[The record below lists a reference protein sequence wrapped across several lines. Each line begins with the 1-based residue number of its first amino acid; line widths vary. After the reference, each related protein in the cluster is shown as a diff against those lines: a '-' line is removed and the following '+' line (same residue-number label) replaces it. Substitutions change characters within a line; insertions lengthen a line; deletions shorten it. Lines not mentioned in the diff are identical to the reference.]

1 MKKVLLTTLIALT
14 TAFQADAHDCNMFDN
29 LMPSKLPSKKS
40 VSETVSYGD
49 FFNTSKTPAKFE
61 QFTNRIVSLYAD
73 TIKEL
78 GGNLKT
84 EFLWESTELNAY
96 ADKNKSDWRIV
107 FHGALYRDKRVTDDG
122 FIMTVC
128 HELGHLLG
136 GAPFKLGKETSAEGQ
151 ADYWASTVC
160 AKKYFTEFPEEVVM
174 SNGFVRDQ
182 CAKKYVNDI
191 PAQKICYRTT
201 MAGYSL
207 ASFLGMQTEGTQPRF
222 ENPDKHVVDVT
233 DQLHPL
239 AQCRLD
245 TFLAGSLCD
254 LEDSSITFEEK
265 ILGDKLTTDFK
276 CTETVEGQLVLVDK
290 RPKCWFNE
298 INNSVFAKFEKKVKA
313 KTLVGGLQSGHVYID
328 YYNHLPGEYK
338 IRLEPE
344 TFSAAYINVTT
355 PAYVKTLPA
364 ASSVNNLLFEYKFT
378 RTGKKDIKL
387 NLIVEYKGAV
397 ILKRVG
403 AINLIVK

>member
-1 MKKVLLTTLIALT
+1 MKNFIVLTCMIFSTALS
-14 TAFQADAHDCNMFDN
+14 AHTKDCNLFDGVKP
-29 LMPSKLPSKKS
+29 PSNKVKN
-40 VSETVSYGD
+40 TVSYGD
-49 FFNTSKTPAKFE
+49 FYNISKTPAKFE
-61 QFTNRIVSLYAD
+61 QFTNRIVSLYSD

-96 ADKNKSDWRIV
+96 AEKNKSNWKIV
-107 FHGALYRDKRVTDDG
+107 FHGALYRDKRVSDDG

-136 GAPFKLGKETSAEGQ
+136 GAPFKLGHETSAEGQ

-160 AKKYFTEFPEEVVM
+160 AKKYFTEFPAEVVM

-182 CAKKYVNDI
+182 CSKKYEDDI
-191 PAQKICYRTT
+191 SAQKICYRTT

-207 ASFLGMQTEGTQPRF
+207 ASFLGLQTEGKQPRF
-222 ENPDKHVVDVT
+222 ETPDKHVLDVT

-276 CTETVEGQLVLVDK
+276 CTETVDGQLVQVDK

-298 INNSVFAKFEKKVKA
+298 INNSVFAKYEQKVKA
-313 KTLVGGLQSGHVYID
+313 KKLIGGLQAGHIYID
-328 YYNHLPGEYK
+328 YDNHLPGEYK
-338 IRLEPE
+338 IKLEPE
-344 TFSAAYINVTT
+344 TFSAAYIKVTT
-355 PAYVKTLPA
+355 PPYVQTLAA
-364 ASSVNNLLFEYKFT
+364 ASGVNNLRFDYKFI
-378 RTGKKDIKL
+378 RTGKKEIKL

-403 AINLIVK
+403 AINLLVD

>member
-1 MKKVLLTTLIALT
+1 MNKTFLTTIFCFA
-14 TAFQADAHDCNMFDN
+14 TAFRADAHDCDLFDH
-29 LMPSKLPSKKS
+29 LLSSKAPMNTT
-40 VSETVSYGD
+40 SETVTYGD

-61 QFTNRIVSLYAD
+61 QFTNRVVSLYAD

-84 EFLWESTELNAY
+84 EFLWESNDLNAY
-96 ADKNKSDWRIV
+96 AEKNKSNWRIV

-122 FIMTVC
+122 FVMTVC

-136 GAPFKLGKETSAEGQ
+136 GAPFKLGRETSAEGQ

-174 SNGFVRDQ
+174 TNGFVRDQ
-182 CAKKYVNDI
+182 CTKKYEGDI
-191 PAQKICYRTT
+191 AAQKICYRTT
-201 MAGYSL
+201 MAGHSL
-207 ASFLGMQTEGTQPRF
+207 ASFVGMKTEGKTPRF
-222 ENPDKHVVDVT
+222 DTPDKHVLDVT

-254 LEDSSITFEEK
+254 LEDSSTSFHEK

-276 CTETVEGQLVLVDK
+276 CSEVIDGQLTLVDK

-313 KTLVGGLQSGHVYID
+313 KTLFSGFQGGQIYID
-328 YYNHLPGEYK
+328 YDNHLPGVYK
-338 IRLEPE
+338 IKLEPE
-344 TFSAAYINVTT
+344 TFSAAYINIVT
-355 PAYVKTLPA
+355 PPYVQTLAA
-364 ASSVNNLLFEYKFT
+364 ASGVSNLRFDYKFT
-378 RTGKKDIKL
+378 RTGKKEIKL
-387 NLIVEYKGAV
+387 NLIVEYNGAV

-403 AINLIVK
+403 AINLLVD

>member
-1 MKKVLLTTLIALT
+1 MKKILLSTLMILSTTIQVEAKDCDLFANLT
-14 TAFQADAHDCNMFDN
+14 SS
-29 LMPSKLPSKKS
+29 SKTVKES
-40 VSETVSYGD
+40 VSYGD
-49 FFNTSKTPAKFE
+49 FYNTNKTPAKFE
-61 QFTNRIVSLYAD
+61 KFTNRIVSLYAD

-84 EFLWESTELNAY
+84 EFLWDSTDLNAY
-96 ADKNKSDWRIV
+96 AEKNKSNWKIV

-136 GAPFKLGKETSAEGQ
+136 GAPFKLGHETSAEGQ

-160 AKKYFTEFPEEVVM
+160 AKKYFTKYPEKVVT

-182 CAKKYVNDI
+182 CSKKYENDI

-207 ASFLGMQTEGTQPRF
+207 ASFLGLQSEGKQPRF
-222 ENPDKHVVDVT
+222 ETPDKHVLDVT
-233 DQLHPL
+233 DQLHPI

-245 TFLAGSLCD
+245 TFLAGSLCE
-254 LEDSSITFEEK
+254 LEDSSVRFEEK

-276 CTETVEGQLVLVDK
+276 CTETIDGQLVQVDK

-298 INNSVFAKFEKKVKA
+298 INNSVFAKYEQKVKA
-313 KTLVGGLQSGHVYID
+313 KKLIGGLQGGHIFID
-328 YYNHLPGEYK
+328 YDNHLPGEYK

-344 TFSAAYINVTT
+344 TFSAAYINVIT
-355 PAYVKTLPA
+355 PPVVLTLAA
-364 ASSVNNLLFEYKFT
+364 ASGVNNLRFDYKFT
-378 RTGKKDIKL
+378 RTGKKEIKL

-403 AINLIVK
+403 AINLLVD

>member
-1 MKKVLLTTLIALT
+1 MKKILVTSLLCITTSFNLN
-14 TAFQADAHDCNMFDN
+14 AHDCNLLDN
-29 LMPSKLPSKKS
+29 VTPANGLN
-40 VSETVSYGD
+40 ETVSYGD
-49 FFNTSKTPAKFE
+49 FYNTSKTPAKFE

-84 EFLWESTELNAY
+84 EFLWDSPDLNAY
-96 ADKNKSDWRIV
+96 AEKEKSNWRIV

-136 GAPFKLGKETSAEGQ
+136 GAPFKLGRETSAEGQ

-160 AKKYFTEFPEEVVM
+160 AKRYFTEFPEDIVM

-182 CAKKYVNDI
+182 CTQKYEGDV
-191 PAQKICYRTT
+191 PSQKICYRTI
-201 MAGYSL
+201 MAGHSL
-207 ASFLGMQTEGTQPRF
+207 ASFVGMKTEGKTPRF
-222 ENPDKHVVDVT
+222 ETPDKHVLDVT

-254 LEDSSITFEEK
+254 LEDSSTAFHEK
-265 ILGDKLTTDFK
+265 ILGNKLTTDFK
-276 CTETVEGQLVLVDK
+276 CSETVDGQLTLIEK

-313 KTLVGGLQSGHVYID
+313 KTLFSGFQGGQIYID
-328 YYNHLPGEYK
+328 YDNHLPGEYK
-338 IRLEPE
+338 IKLEPD
-344 TFSAAYINVTT
+344 TFSAAYINIVT
-355 PAYVKTLPA
+355 PPYVKTLPA
-364 ASSVNNLLFEYKFT
+364 ASGVSNLRFDYKFT
-378 RTGKKDIKL
+378 RTGKKEIKL
-387 NLIVEYKGAV
+387 NLIVEYNGAV

-403 AINLIVK
+403 AINLLVD

>member
-1 MKKVLLTTLIALT
+1 LFDGIKPPSNKVRDTIT
-14 TAFQADAHDCNMFDN
+14 
-29 LMPSKLPSKKS
+29 
-40 VSETVSYGD
+40 YGD
-49 FFNTSKTPAKFE
+49 FYNTSKTPEKFE
-61 QFTNRIVSLYAD
+61 KFTNRIVSLYAD

-84 EFLWESTELNAY
+84 EFLWESTDLNAY
-96 ADKNKSDWRIV
+96 ASKNSSNWKIV

-136 GAPFKLGKETSAEGQ
+136 GAPFKLGEETSAEGQ

-174 SNGFVRDQ
+174 SNGLVRDQ
-182 CAKKYVNDI
+182 CSKKYENDI
-191 PAQKICYRTT
+191 ATQKVCYRTT

-207 ASFLGMQTEGTQPRF
+207 ASFLGLQTEGRQPRF
-222 ENPDKHVVDVT
+222 ETPDKHVLDVT
-233 DQLHPL
+233 NQLHPL

-245 TFLAGSLCD
+245 TFLAGSLCE
-254 LEDSSITFEEK
+254 LEDSTVTFEEK

-276 CTETVEGQLVLVDK
+276 CTETVDGQLVQVDK

-298 INNSVFAKFEKKVKA
+298 INNSIFAKYEQKVKA
-313 KTLVGGLQSGHVYID
+313 KKLIGGFQGGHIFID
-328 YYNHLPGEYK
+328 YDNHLPGEYK

-355 PAYVKTLPA
+355 PPYVQTLAA
-364 ASSVNNLLFEYKFT
+364 ASAVNNLRFDYKFI
-378 RTGKKDIKL
+378 RTGKKEIKL

-403 AINLIVK
+403 AVNLLVD